1 MVVFLGRV
9 LKQDYES
16 NIVRTVHGPMEL
28 TTWDTRGFTKV
39 IKEHNFDAYEIISTK
54 NFPRMFVGEYYKG
67 YLITKVEV
75 LEDGQINYYLDM
87 ILRTEIDPAAEKA
100 MKIANKIISEK
111 EHIYKSKFNKQATQI
126 RELQR
131 RLDESNNVIK
141 ELRKKR
147 WYQFWR
153 KRDKK

>member
-16 NIVRTVHGPMEL
+16 EIVCTVHGPIGL
-28 TTWDTRGFTKV
+28 TTWDTRGFIKV
-39 IKEHNFDAYEIISTK
+39 VKEHDFDTYEIISTK

-87 ILRTEIDPAAEKA
+87 ILRTEIDPTAEKA
-100 MKIANKIISEK
+100 MEIANKIISEK
-111 EHIYKSKFNKQATQI
+111 ERIYQSKFDRQATHI

-141 ELRKKR
+141 ELCEKR

>member
-9 LKQDYES
+9 LKQGYES
-16 NIVRTVHGPMEL
+16 NIVHTVYGPTGL
-28 TTWDTRGFTKV
+28 TTWDTCGFIKV
-39 IKEHNFDAYEIISTK
+39 IKEHDFDTYEIISTK

-87 ILRTEIDPAAEKA
+87 ILRTEIDPTVEKA
-100 MKIANKIISEK
+100 MEIANKIISEK
-111 EHIYKSKFNKQATQI
+111 QSKFDRQATHI

-141 ELRKKR
+141 ELCEKR